1 MTKAVLLLPFLPSEQ
16 SFTEI
21 APSSTSLLLMTRQT
35 QQPSSQT
42 QLLCQHSLLQRL
54 GSFANDSANVFS
66 TTLSLRL
73 PVLTNPGVTLPQLW
87 TLSFDKVP
95 NLTPKLQDV
104 IWKWLMNHPSMV
116 VGVNGEDETETV
128 NKLDYKTLLESFAQ
142 DAIQVYA
149 DEDTQWRTLTGRPKK
164 NNPIGAFPFE
174 ALCVVAAAREDGA
187 TAVQITKQTGQDAR
201 SIFGRVNA
209 LMEQG
214 LVSRFPYYA
223 GHNTNLIVYR
233 SFVAA
238 NRRKLGITTGN
249 AASSGAAG
257 VDIADFRTRLV
268 DATCTAH
275 NRIRQYLD
283 LRDEMGCGKTR
294 RLKSYFARA
303 VRQLEAN
310 GYVKRV
316 YVYPDPSKDEKYYC
330 LKFLKPYVNTT
341 DMAGVDEDD
350 DEEEEEE
357 EEVEPEE
364 EEKIMGSL
372 DVMDDTE
379 GLRMEDVGEPTQ
391 PEENAHLIAFNRFYP
406 LINQIFNLTRIRGS
420 HGIPAMELC
429 RLTAG
434 ISYTRMFSRYLEGFA
449 ERTTKNKTVKN
460 KSDPELQYLNLI
472 RGLDVNAR
480 TKYYRYVTEMNYR
493 AFVGEAADPVWG
505 NFRPLPT
512 SGAKAAAKIYSALGD
527 MQHKLGS
534 EIPGVVLT
542 ATVTLPD
549 GSEHQ
554 FVTFR
559 GYNVTPASGVKIS
572 VQQGS
577 GEGRPRGRPRKRP
590 VDDET
595 AAAAASDK
603 PPPKKRGRKSKAEH
617 ERIRLEKEAAEAAA
631 AAAALEAEN
640 NPVNETAT
648 EDTTAQ
654 EDTTVVSASGDQAV
668 GESTISS
675 VAEAA
680 VAAVLAETDPVEIAV
695 RQEAEAEEAAEKAAQ
710 AEIVPERLTSRGIV
724 SFAAMERKSR
734 ILKLLA
740 ANNGVLEGGKQLEI
754 MFDASYSRSRNGKVD
769 SKTLNRDINQLEDD
783 GKVYRLS
790 VNVGKSRDSAIVRWM
805 VVHASLPRDAPEV
818 LDLKAQLIHR
828 VKPGNAPGVTNPI
841 RESLSGAFKLYH
853 NPVANPRRSL
863 GSEDKS
869 PHRTQEPGS
878 DGRWISDTR
887 KAVPRKRKS
896 LRPSNMD
903 TQYDDYPDH
912 PSLRQSQGDAS
923 STYPHQQYQPQYSM
937 DYAQEYST
945 QHPAYNSLN
954 NQFTGLDDS
963 MIEPEMIAQATLQSQ
978 SQQSS
983 KRKSRKGDR
992 LPSSDPLKILE
1003 HGIKRKS
1010 KLKIGATP
1018 SVSRSRMSGARR
1030 YDVEDNEKFFRLT
1043 IVARSFHGGSIP
1055 WQALAGP
1062 LRLPS
1067 YAAKAKWP
1075 RVRDIM
1081 GGAKVVPA
1089 AIEQFEDFFYEQY
1102 RKGTVAPFTR
1112 LEEVNL
1118 EELAELWQQHEPELL
1133 PDTTA
1138 TSVPLLESY
1147 PDNQKRYH
1155 MSVPMDFDDSDPI
1168 DSVLSVQS
1176 MVKTEEALT
1185 NSPFLVK
1192 KTPVYVDP
1200 NPEAVQNA
1208 IAVIKSIIVS
1218 DDATY
1223 DEQAAKEL
1231 LTPFGEQTVAE
1242 AVNQLDRQK
1251 VVNYVPR
1258 DMEKRNPGR
1267 NFAFSDK
1274 FWNAVSVRFS
1284 AGLEVFNEALNF
1296 DKSMRECVNSSHG
1309 LVMSRLAPDGS
1320 MMAILDLVYHRIIDT
1335 VRVNDTIGSLIKGY
1349 VSRSV
1354 DKDKLDCDIIFRGFE
1369 SLSLD
1374 DAAQSVE
1381 VPPPTDGLRIW
1392 KGMHGEVNEPIWKHL
1407 TSLFALSVALRPG
1420 VTVDLLAVGLVNI
1433 LTREEIE
1440 DVMLWL
1446 CEKQCL
1452 RKGEC
1457 DGYWLMPGWYNVFA

>member
-1 MTKAVLLLPFLPSEQ
+1 M
-16 SFTEI
+16 
-21 APSSTSLLLMTRQT
+21 
-35 QQPSSQT
+35 
-42 QLLCQHSLLQRL
+42 H
-54 GSFANDSANVFS
+54 
-66 TTLSLRL
+66 
-73 PVLTNPGVTLPQLW
+73 
-87 TLSFDKVP
+87 
-95 NLTPKLQDV
+95 
-104 IWKWLMNHPSMV
+104 HPSMV
-116 VGVNGEDETETV
+116 VGVNGEDETDTV
-128 NKLDYKTLLESFAQ
+128 KSLDYKTLTETHPLDS
-142 DAIQVYA
+142 IQVYT

-209 LMEQG
+209 LMDQG

-249 AASSGAAG
+249 PGSSGAAG
-257 VDIADFRTRLV
+257 VDITDFRKRLV
-268 DATCTAH
+268 EATHLAH

-316 YVYPDPSKDEKYYC
+316 YVYPDPAKDEKYYC

-341 DMAGVDEDD
+341 DMAGMDED

-357 EEVEPEE
+357 EEEVEAEE

-372 DVMDDTE
+372 DVMDDE
-379 GLRMEDVGEPTQ
+379 VKMEDVDEPLQ
-391 PEENAHLIAFNRFYP
+391 PEENAHLISFNRFYP
-406 LINQIFNLTRIRGS
+406 LINQIFNLTQIRGS

-480 TKYYRYVTEMNYR
+480 TKYYRYVTEMDYR
-493 AFVGEAADPVWG
+493 AFVGEAPDPVWG
-505 NFRPLPT
+505 NFRPFPV
-512 SGAKAAAKIYSALGD
+512 SGAKAATKIYSNLDD

-542 ATVTLPD
+542 ATVTLES
-549 GSEHQ
+549 GEELRL
-554 FVTFR
+554 VTFR
-559 GYNVTPASGVKIS
+559 GHNLAPASGVKIS
-572 VQQGS
+572 LQQGS
-577 GEGRPRGRPRKRP
+577 GEVRPRGRPRKRP
-590 VDDET
+590 VEEDP
-595 AAAAASDK
+595 DK
-603 PPPKKRGRKSKAEH
+603 PPAKKRGRKSKVEL
-617 ERIRLEKEAAEAAA
+617 ERIRLEKEAAEKAEK
-631 AAAALEAEN
+631 EAEG
-640 NPVNETAT
+640 
-648 EDTTAQ
+648 
-654 EDTTVVSASGDQAV
+654 S
-668 GESTISS
+668 I
-675 VAEAA
+675 AEQA

-695 RQEAEAEEAAEKAAQ
+695 REEAAAEAA
-710 AEIVPERLTSRGIV
+710 AEEPEPEPVPLTSRGVV

-734 ILKLLA
+734 ILKLLS
-740 ANNGVLEGGKQLEI
+740 ANDGVLEGGKQLEI

-769 SKTLNRDINQLEDD
+769 SKTLIRDINQLEDD
-783 GKVYRLS
+783 GKVYRIS
-790 VNVGKSRDSAIVRWM
+790 VNVGKSRDTAIIRWM
-805 VVHASLPRDAPEV
+805 VVHSSLPRDAPQI
-818 LDLKAQLIHR
+818 LDLKASLIHR
-828 VKPGNAPGVTNPI
+828 TKVANGQSPAANPI

-863 GSEDKS
+863 GNEDKS
-869 PHRTQEPGS
+869 PHRVQEPGS

-887 KAVPRKRKS
+887 KTVPRKRKS
-896 LRPSNMD
+896 MRLHIDNFNDFAHEHAVTEP
-903 TQYDDYPDH
+903 
-912 PSLRQSQGDAS
+912 A

-937 DYAQEYST
+937 DYAQEYSS
-945 QHPAYNSLN
+945 QHPTYNALN
-954 NQFTGLDDS
+954 NQFTTGLDDS
-963 MIEPEMIAQATLQSQ
+963 LIEPEMIAQATLQSQ
-978 SQQSS
+978 PK
-983 KRKSRKGDR
+983 KRTKKGDR

-1055 WQALAGP
+1055 WQSLAGP

-1102 RKGTVAPFTR
+1102 RQGNIAPFTK

-1118 EELAELWQQHEPELL
+1118 EDLANLWAIHEPELL

-1138 TSVPLLESY
+1138 TAFPLLESY
-1147 PDNQKRYH
+1147 QDNQKRYH
-1155 MSVPMDFDDSDPI
+1155 MSVPLDFDDSDPI
-1168 DSVLSVQS
+1168 DTVLSVQS

-1192 KTPVYVDP
+1192 SVPKYVDP
-1200 NPEAVQNA
+1200 NPKPVQEA

-1231 LTPFGEQTVAE
+1231 LTPFGETTVAE
-1242 AVNQLDRQK
+1242 AVNQLDKQK
-1251 VVNYVPR
+1251 VVNYIPR

-1284 AGLEVFNEALNF
+1284 AGLEVFNEAMNF
-1296 DKSMRECVNSSHG
+1296 DKSMRECVNSSRG

-1369 SLSLD
+1369 SLSLN
-1374 DAAQSVE
+1374 DAAQNVDI
-1381 VPPPTDGLRIW
+1381 PPPVEGYRIW
-1392 KGMHGEVNEPIWKHL
+1392 KGMHGEVNMPIWKHV
-1407 TSLFALSVALRPG
+1407 TSLFVLAVALRPG

-1433 LTREEIE
+1433 LTKEEIK
-1440 DVMLWL
+1440 DVMKWL
-1446 CEKQCL
+1446 CDKQCL
-1452 RKGEC
+1452 RRGEC
-1457 DGYWLMPGWYNVFA
+1457 DGYWLRQGWYNVFA

>member
-1 MTKAVLLLPFLPSEQ
+1 MSSPD
-16 SFTEI
+16 EI
-21 APSSTSLLLMTRQT
+21 VDYLVE
-35 QQPSSQT
+35 
-42 QLLCQHSLLQRL
+42 
-54 GSFANDSANVFS
+54 NVALFG
-66 TTLSLRL
+66 
-73 PVLTNPGVTLPQLW
+73 PGGVTLPQLW
-87 TLSFDKVP
+87 TLSYDKVP
-95 NLTPKLQDV
+95 NLTPKLQEV

-116 VGVNGEDETETV
+116 VGVNGEDETDSV
-128 NKLDYKTLLESFAQ
+128 KSLDYKTLLETHVQ
-142 DAIQVYA
+142 DSIQVYA

-257 VDIADFRTRLV
+257 VDIADFRKRLV
-268 DATCTAH
+268 EATFNAH

-316 YVYPDPSKDEKYYC
+316 YVYPDPRKDEKYYC

-379 GLRMEDVGEPTQ
+379 GIKMEDVGEPLQ
-391 PEENAHLIAFNRFYP
+391 PEENSHIISFNRFYP
-406 LINQIFNLTRIRGS
+406 LINQIFNLTQIRGS

-480 TKYYRYVTEMNYR
+480 TKYYRYVTEMDYR

-505 NFRPLPT
+505 NFRPLP
-512 SGAKAAAKIYSALGD
+512 SPGAKAAAKIYSCLGD

-559 GYNVTPASGVKIS
+559 GYNVTPAAGVKIS

-590 VDDET
+590 VEDESVP
-595 AAAAASDK
+595 SDK

-617 ERIRLEKEAAEAAA
+617 ERIRLEKEAA
-631 AAAALEAEN
+631 AALEA
-640 NPVNETAT
+640 AT
-648 EDTTAQ
+648 
-654 EDTTVVSASGDQAV
+654 QAADV
-668 GESTISS
+668 EQQPESISS

-695 RQEAEAEEAAEKAAQ
+695 RQEAEAEQAAEAG
-710 AEIVPERLTSRGIV
+710 EPEVVRERLTSRGVV

-734 ILKLLA
+734 IMKLLQ

-783 GKVYRLS
+783 GKVYRIS

-805 VVHASLPRDAPEV
+805 VVHASLPRDAPQV

-828 VKPGNAPGVTNPI
+828 TKVASVPATHNPI

-863 GSEDKS
+863 GNEDKS
-869 PHRTQEPGS
+869 PHRVQEPGS

-887 KAVPRKRKS
+887 KVVPRKRKS
-896 LRPSNMD
+896 LRASTLDSYEYHDQEPQQGTGQD
-903 TQYDDYPDH
+903 T
-912 PSLRQSQGDAS
+912 S
-923 STYPHQQYQPQYSM
+923 SSYPHQQYQPQYSM

-945 QHPAYNSLN
+945 QHPAYNSMN
-954 NQFTGLDDS
+954 NQFSGLDDS

-978 SQQSS
+978 P

-1043 IVARSFHGGSIP
+1043 IVARSFHGGTIP

-1102 RKGTVAPFTR
+1102 RKGTIAPISR

-1138 TSVPLLESY
+1138 TSFPLLESY
-1147 PDNQKRYH
+1147 EDNRKRYH
-1155 MSVPMDFDDSDPI
+1155 MSVPLDYDESDPI
-1168 DSVLSVQS
+1168 DTVLSVQS

-1185 NSPFLVK
+1185 NAPFLVK
-1192 KTPVYVDP
+1192 KTPVYEDP

-1231 LTPFGEQTVAE
+1231 LTPFGEQIVAE
-1242 AVNQLDRQK
+1242 AVNQLDKHK
-1251 VVNYVPR
+1251 VVNYIPR

-1284 AGLEVFNEALNF
+1284 AGTEVFNEAKNF
-1296 DKSMRECVNSSHG
+1296 DKSMRECVNSSRG

-1369 SLSLD
+1369 SLSID
-1374 DAAQSVE
+1374 EAAQDKE
-1381 VPPPTDGLRIW
+1381 VPPPTEGLRIW

-1420 VTVDLLAVGLVNI
+1420 VTVDLLAVGLTNI
-1433 LTREEIE
+1433 LTHDEIR
-1440 DVMLWL
+1440 DVMQWL
-1446 CEKQCL
+1446 CDKQCL